1 MPLTDSGRN
10 GLVDG
15 LAALVTHIALLDTSL
30 AEVTGGS
37 PAYAR
42 KAITETAGATGQ
54 ASNTGSLPFD
64 VPAGATVAAVGFRT
78 GLTGGT
84 DLGWWPV
91 DGTSPASVKV
101 ATVDAADV
109 TANTITSPGHGLTN
123 GQRVVLLPAM
133 AGSLPAGLS
142 STTFYFVVGSAT
154 DTFQVS
160 LTSGGAAVDI
170 TGSGACFAARCTPE
184 VFAAQGTYTIAAS
197 GLVYDGR
204 LI

>member
-1 MPLTDSGRN
+1 MLTDAARN
-10 GLVDG
+10 GMVDG

-30 AEVTGGS
+30 TELTGGS

-42 KAITETAGATGQ
+42 KAITETAGASGQ
-54 ASNTGSLPFD
+54 AANNAGLVFD
-64 VPAGATVAAVGFRT
+64 IPAGATVAAVGFRT
-78 GLTGGT
+78 ALTAGT

-91 DGTSPASVKV
+91 DGTSPATVKL
-101 ATVDAADV
+101 ATCIAADV
-109 TANTITSPGHGLTN
+109 TANTVTSPAHGLTN
-123 GQRVVLLPAM
+123 GQRVVLVPAV
-133 AGSLPAGLS
+133 AGSLPAGLG
-142 STTFYFVVGSAT
+142 STTFYFVVGATT

-170 TGSGACFAARCTPE
+170 TGAGVLFVARCTPE
-184 VFAAQGTYTIAAS
+184 TYAAQGTYTVATS